1 MATAGAQWLIER
13 GVVDPRRLREMPS
26 VNRRR
31 FGEIAEAIRGES
43 LGAPASICWKATW
56 QVLLE
61 KETQISGR
69 KWYDLKGR
77 WAAGCEAI
85 FNDTLHWTDPMWN
98 QHANRGSSEHDLD
111 ERKWPGVASHTE
123 AVSAATCTNT
133 VVMGEVGGQ
142 DLEHPDTCICFF
154 KNCAYQ
160 ISLRSGVKRPVR
172 RLEIIFGTKVYKIGT
187 LDLEAA

>member
-1 MATAGAQWLIER
+1 M
-13 GVVDPRRLREMPS
+13 
-26 VNRRR
+26 
-31 FGEIAEAIRGES
+31 
-43 LGAPASICWKATW
+43 
-56 QVLLE
+56 LLE
-61 KETQISGR
+61 EETQVSGA

-98 QHANRGSSEHDLD
+98 QHANRGGSEHDLD

-133 VVMGEVGGQ
+133 VVIGKVSGQ

-154 KNCAYQ
+154 KNGAYQ
-160 ISLRSGVKRPVR
+160 INLCSGVKRPVR
-172 RLEIIFGTKVYKIGT
+172 RLEIVFGSKVYKIGT
-187 LDLEAA
+187 LDLEAV